1 MLRRLSGTQ
10 VPTTSN
16 ARRRHVHMGSERPP
30 LNPPLRPKHARPPPP
45 CCFCRPSL
53 CWQEPLPL
61 LAEAA
66 ASLKDQI
73 SRQEFSAA
81 DMQGQ
86 LSERT
91 RLRDA
96 LAAAGETKLKA
107 RKGCVCVCVSLSLP
121 CVSHVV
127 STFVCLC
134 AFTGV
139 QDILYWHATRPDV
152 WTEPSR
158 DCAADDVLTFQ
169 PVVWA

>member
-1 MLRRLSGTQ
+1 
-10 VPTTSN
+10 
-16 ARRRHVHMGSERPP
+16 MGSERPP

-107 RKGCVCVCVSLSLP
+107 RKVCVCVSLFRACLTLSLRL
-121 CVSHVV
+121 CVFVRLLVCKTSYIGMQLDRMYGPNRPGTVRLM
-127 STFVCLC
+127 TF
-134 AFTGV
+134 
-139 QDILYWHATRPDV
+139 
-152 WTEPSR
+152 
-158 DCAADDVLTFQ
+158 
-169 PVVWA
+169 